1 MGWSLTTRDK
11 APTPPPSS
19 LTNHGCVTKYSN
31 RENIKQANLCPWLLD
46 FQVSARTF
54 SNKMRLKDFRPLAA
68 TVELVTQCCSG
79 GQVAW
84 QGITRLTFSTFS
96 THYRCVGDKN
106 HTGICPRRVHN
117 SRNCHPRPQS
127 PASIGSRNVMTELK
141 NVKKK
146 TLLTFQ
152 DWSLEAAKWGEN
164 KTLLDTEIQWK
175 VIRGARTCKEFQT
188 GTLRSSNEWSRDR
201 LRRSPFVECFL
212 TSNTDVLRAS
222 SRV

>member
-84 QGITRLTFSTFS
+84 QGIERLTFSTFS

-106 HTGICPRRVHN
+106 HTGICPRRVHS

-127 PASIGSRNVMTELK
+127 PAPIGSRNVMTELK

-146 TLLTFQ
+146 DASHL
-152 DWSLEAAKWGEN
+152 SGLE
-164 KTLLDTEIQWK
+164 
-175 VIRGARTCKEFQT
+175 
-188 GTLRSSNEWSRDR
+188 LRSGEMRWK
-201 LRRSPFVECFL
+201 
-212 TSNTDVLRAS
+212 
-222 SRV
+222 